1 MAIED
6 EIQRLVSEA
15 CQKVVEEQE
24 VKFKELQ
31 DKFQELSDGY
41 NSQKQES
48 KEMKDE
54 LASNKSAV
62 ETLADGIRQELQ
74 TATSELKERLD
85 RIQDDPDGEGG
96 IKQLHSQ
103 VTAFSEEIK
112 GFRNEIEENGR
123 KTKSCKSD
131 SDDMRIKVAEC
142 IKMCKDSADAAD
154 SAEAK
159 MKEMEERCNQV
170 QERQKVVE
178 DSVAGKYSELW
189 KDVLHALEKMK
200 SEMLQLVQE
209 DPKQGSKC
217 DLQSQMKYVSKLI
230 SSVHND
236 RRKLAVAKQFMTF
249 WQHYTWTEVRRKVGL
264 SMVGGF
270 FRRRTTQALHRWV
283 HHTSIE
289 NMKTDLRK
297 EYSELIPDVRKA
309 IEASGLPDTC
319 IRLEGEL
326 ETARKDLEDIKASVG
341 DYGARIEQTETR
353 ASAEGTGAE
362 QLSSRLQQVAED
374 LEGYQSQASEA
385 ISQLEAGIEDTRRFS
400 KKLEEDQQL
409 FARTQEVKE
418 VQSDIARFWL
428 CIKTLDTAKANKTDM
443 DSFALETRN
452 MHKLSSRH
460 IQDLEGKVADKVKE
474 ETIRMQEKCSELD
487 GKVDERGKQL
497 EQMTTHM
504 DNQWQRL
511 AVLVDKLASEQQMFV
526 TQGSSR
532 TTRPVRPPSAQRLP
546 RNGSP
551 TGVGLTPIDISLR
564 EPDRDQNSRSGRDRG
579 PSRNL

>member
-48 KEMKDE
+48 KELKDE

-131 SDDMRIKVAEC
+131 TDDMRIKVAEC

-236 RRKLAVAKQFMTF
+236 RRKLAVAKQFLTF

-297 EYSELIPDVRKA
+297 EYSELIPDVPKA

-341 DYGARIEQTETR
+341 DYGARIEQTELR
-353 ASAEGTGAE
+353 ASAEGTDAD

-400 KKLEEDQQL
+400 RKLKEDQQL
-409 FARTQEVKE
+409 FAKTQEVKE

-511 AVLVDKLASEQQMFV
+511 AVLVDKLASEQQTFV
-526 TQGSSR
+526 TQGVSR

-551 TGVGLTPIDISLR
+551 TGLTPIDISLR
-564 EPDRDQNSRSGRDRG
+564 EQDRDQNSRSGRDRG